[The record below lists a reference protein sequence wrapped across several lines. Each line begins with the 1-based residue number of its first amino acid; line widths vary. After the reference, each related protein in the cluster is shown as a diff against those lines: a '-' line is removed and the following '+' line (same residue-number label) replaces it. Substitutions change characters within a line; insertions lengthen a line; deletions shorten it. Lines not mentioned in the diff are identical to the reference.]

1 MRAPGLI
8 AGVGAGLLALVLM
21 IAGTGPLG
29 RVLIEAGAPGAAV
42 PLMPDA
48 AGRGTALYRAGRH
61 GEAADAFAAAE
72 DPFNEGLAAAR
83 AGDYARALA
92 AFDRV
97 LSANPGDR
105 KAKANHALVAS
116 LFAGTE
122 FEAVAAPD
130 DKDRSG
136 EALAA
141 KPGQGKARAAG
152 EGDEANNPK
161 TGFWMPDIVG
171 SGLRRVPKMFD
182 AQFIAANGRWLT
194 TLEDQ
199 PGVYLRARL
208 TAEQKARIAD
218 GTALLETEDPR

>member
-1 MRAPGLI
+1 MKNTGLI
-8 AGVGAGLLALVLM
+8 TVLGAVLLGLTYVMAGP
-21 IAGTGPLG
+21 GPLG
-29 RVLIEAGAPGAAV
+29 RVLVEAGLPEAAV
-42 PLMPDA
+42 SLMPDA
-48 AGRGTALYRAGRH
+48 ATRGTALYRAGHH

-72 DPFNEGLAAAR
+72 DPFNEGLAAAH

-97 LSANPGDR
+97 LSANPADR
-105 KAKANHALVAS
+105 QAKANHALVAS

-122 FEAVAAPD
+122 YDPVTASDEQ
-130 DKDRSG
+130 DRPGDSV
-136 EALAA
+136 LA

-182 AQFIAANGRWLT
+182 AQFIAADGRWLT

-199 PGVYLRARL
+199 PAVYLRARL
-208 TAEQKARIAD
+208 AAEQKARAAD
-218 GTALLETEDPR
+218 GTALPGTEDPR